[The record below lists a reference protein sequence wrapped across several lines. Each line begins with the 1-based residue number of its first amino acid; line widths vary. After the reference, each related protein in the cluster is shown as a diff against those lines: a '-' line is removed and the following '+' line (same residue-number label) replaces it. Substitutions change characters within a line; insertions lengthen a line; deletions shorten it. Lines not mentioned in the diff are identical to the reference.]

1 MICGCDS
8 YCDKCFPD
16 QDVVLIPVEIK
27 ASPRAAAMGLAAAAH
42 ARYWT
47 QLNRWW
53 KDTHMPY
60 IEDKLKKYL
69 GGKTP
74 AEAGLSDDDLAKLLA
89 AYESGLDL
97 ATVHITAPI
106 CACNICRS

>member
-1 MICGCDS
+1 M
-8 YCDKCFPD
+8 P
-16 QDVVLIPVEIK
+16 
-27 ASPRAAAMGLAAAAH
+27 
-42 ARYWT
+42 
-47 QLNRWW
+47 
-53 KDTHMPY
+53 THMAY

-74 AEAGLSDDDLAKLLA
+74 AEAGLTEEDLHKLLA

-97 ATVHITAPI
+97 ATIHITAPI